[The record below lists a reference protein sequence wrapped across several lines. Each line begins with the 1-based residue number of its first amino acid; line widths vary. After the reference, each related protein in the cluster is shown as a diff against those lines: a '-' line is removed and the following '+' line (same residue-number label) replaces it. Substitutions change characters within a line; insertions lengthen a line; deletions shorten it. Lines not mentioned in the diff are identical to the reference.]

1 MKKVFLIFLSLI
13 FIFTFQVKAI
23 TLEDITSGKFQ
34 SKDIAE
40 VYPSA
45 DGVHYFTAT
54 NGNTRIVKC
63 EYRTG
68 HEVDTLFDVKTARE
82 CNLEQFDGFSLSP
95 DEKHLLIYAD
105 SEPIYRRSFKAT
117 YYTFEI
123 RRNLLKPLSDGGKQ
137 QAAVY
142 SPNGRMVAFVRDNNI
157 FIKKL
162 DYGTEVAVT
171 RDGERNK
178 IINGIP
184 DWVYEE
190 EFALTSTLQWSPDD
204 ATLAFVRFDE
214 SHVPEYSF
222 SLYEGYCP
230 TYPGI
235 HPISGKIHLQISGS
249 RRDQFTSIGTLLY
262 RRNTSLKNDET
273 AYIIRQL
280 HTSNQIYDRSEQ
292 TRGCHAKP
300 HTKRNGYIL
309 CQS

>member
-105 SEPIYRRSFKAT
+105 S
-117 YYTFEI
+117 
-123 RRNLLKPLSDGGKQ
+123 DQ
-137 QAAVY
+137 
-142 SPNGRMVAFVRDNNI
+142 
-157 FIKKL
+157 
-162 DYGTEVAVT
+162 
-171 RDGERNK
+171 
-178 IINGIP
+178 IINK
-184 DWVYEE
+184 Y
-190 EFALTSTLQWSPDD
+190 
-204 ATLAFVRFDE
+204 
-214 SHVPEYSF
+214 F
-222 SLYEGYCP
+222 S
-230 TYPGI
+230 
-235 HPISGKIHLQISGS
+235 
-249 RRDQFTSIGTLLY
+249 
-262 RRNTSLKNDET
+262 
-273 AYIIRQL
+273 
-280 HTSNQIYDRSEQ
+280 
-292 TRGCHAKP
+292 
-300 HTKRNGYIL
+300 
-309 CQS
+309 

>member
-105 SEPIYRRSFKAT
+105 SEPIYRRSFTKPCSFKLLCSVKHIILPDKRT
-117 YYTFEI
+117 NNFSILILTVFNKLKQW
-123 RRNLLKPLSDGGKQ
+123 RKCNLTINAISDFCNLNHLS
-137 QAAVY
+137 A
-142 SPNGRMVAFVRDNNI
+142 
-157 FIKKL
+157 L
-162 DYGTEVAVT
+162 
-171 RDGERNK
+171 
-178 IINGIP
+178 IP
-184 DWVYEE
+184 
-190 EFALTSTLQWSPDD
+190 
-204 ATLAFVRFDE
+204 
-214 SHVPEYSF
+214 
-222 SLYEGYCP
+222 
-230 TYPGI
+230 
-235 HPISGKIHLQISGS
+235 
-249 RRDQFTSIGTLLY
+249 
-262 RRNTSLKNDET
+262 
-273 AYIIRQL
+273 
-280 HTSNQIYDRSEQ
+280 
-292 TRGCHAKP
+292 
-300 HTKRNGYIL
+300 
-309 CQS
+309 

>member
-157 FIKKL
+157 FIKKTRL
-162 DYGTEVAVT
+162 RYRSSRHPRRRAKQNHQWDSRLGLRRRIRSYFYPAMVAG
-171 RDGERNK
+171 RCY
-178 IINGIP
+178 I
-184 DWVYEE
+184 
-190 EFALTSTLQWSPDD
+190 
-204 ATLAFVRFDE
+204 
-214 SHVPEYSF
+214 SF
-222 SLYEGYCP
+222 CE
-230 TYPGI
+230 
-235 HPISGKIHLQISGS
+235 
-249 RRDQFTSIGTLLY
+249 
-262 RRNTSLKNDET
+262 
-273 AYIIRQL
+273 IR
-280 HTSNQIYDRSEQ
+280 
-292 TRGCHAKP
+292 
-300 HTKRNGYIL
+300 
-309 CQS
+309 